1 MIKERGR
8 LIYRENLQADGDEAT
23 SLRAALGTDATVVL
37 DGDHFAVIE
46 ERSVGVNSER
56 VTFVLREWEPAPVAD
71 SIAAATEQSTTEPEP
86 DATEPDATEQP
97 AKRSRRG

>member
-8 LIYRENLQADGDEAT
+8 LIYRENLPADGVEANN
-23 SLRAALGTDATVVL
+23 LRAALGTDATVVL

-46 ERSVGVNSER
+46 ERSVGASSER
-56 VTFVLREWEPAPVAD
+56 VTFVLREWEPEPAAD
-71 SIAAATEQSTTEPEP
+71 AIAAAEPEH
-86 DATEPDATEQP
+86 DATDPP